1 MDEVFVRDFM
11 TTEVVSVKADTSVLD
26 VVKIIFVN
34 GFNGVPVVD
43 EEGRLA
49 GIITEWDF
57 IAKGSPVFFSPLGR
71 LLQELDIFREDEGEI
86 DKKIKEIVSSKT
98 ADLMNR
104 EPITLT
110 SNNTVQ
116 DAADLFLRHHRVNPV
131 PVVDKDRKLVGIIS
145 RYDLIKLY
153 ADPVFWKK
161 LAEKNHE
168 TQVK

>member
-1 MDEVFVRDFM
+1 M
-11 TTEVVSVKADTSVLD
+11 TAEVVSVKANTSVLD

-43 EEGRLA
+43 DANKLI

-71 LLQELDIFREDEGEI
+71 LLQELDLFREDEGEI

-98 ADLMNR
+98 ADLMNH
-104 EPITLT
+104 EPVTLNL
-110 SNNTVQ
+110 NNTLQ

-131 PVVDKDRKLVGIIS
+131 PVIDDERKLVGIIS

-153 ADPVFWKK
+153 ADPMFWKK
-161 LAEKNHE
+161 LALKNNPDGEKG
-168 TQVK
+168 K